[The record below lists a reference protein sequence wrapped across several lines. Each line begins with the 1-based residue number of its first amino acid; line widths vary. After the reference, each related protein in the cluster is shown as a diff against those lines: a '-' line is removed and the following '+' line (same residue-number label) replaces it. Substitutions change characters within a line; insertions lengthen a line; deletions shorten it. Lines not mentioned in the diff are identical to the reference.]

1 MIQKQDCIEP
11 AFINSKTGLP
21 KTIECIRVDGGDDE
35 GPVHIEVQY
44 WWTLRHIERAS
55 ELTMVTSRNS
65 GASYRNRVELQNG
78 CQALAHANLFIPSTL
93 NGSCLNGS
101 GGIDKEKLENNL
113 NSAIDIYIS
122 RVYGAPCASTKINL
136 YKGPKSELYQKG
148 EHEGEQAR
156 QERTHENSP
165 RSIR

>member
-1 MIQKQDCIEP
+1 M
-11 AFINSKTGLP
+11 
-21 KTIECIRVDGGDDE
+21 
-35 GPVHIEVQY
+35 
-44 WWTLRHIERAS
+44 RHIERAS

-113 NSAIDIYIS
+113 NSATDIYIS
-122 RVYGAPCASTKINL
+122 RVDGAPCAATKINL
-136 YKGPKSELYQKG
+136 YKGPKSELYQKENDLFKIFMKG
-148 EHEGEQAR
+148 NKQDNKELM
-156 QERTHENSP
+156 RTHPNIYAKFKKVWGVRDMHLVKSYP
-165 RSIR
+165 LKYMFVL